1 MSDSAR
7 PLATAEMTCDEI
19 AELSGLYVLG
29 ALEPAEYQAMTLHLA
44 SCSEAHEEIRE
55 LGGVVPALAALV
67 NPIDAPDA
75 LKARVMAAV
84 AADAQ
89 VPVTAPAA
97 KLPGRYSTGGRVL
110 PPRAAAPAR
119 AAWQLPA
126 WASWGAAVAAVL
138 IVAVVG
144 VWALGVQSRASS
156 AEQRAAV
163 LAEAVAAFSAPDSS
177 VAILRENVDGGGS
190 GFAAIAPDG
199 SAYLVMVGL
208 PPVSADQTYQAWYIV
223 GDQPTSAGL
232 LTVDED
238 GLAVLVA
245 SDAVPG
251 TEVIALTR
259 EPKGGSAQ
267 PTSALLVT
275 GELRPAA

>member
-1 MSDSAR
+1 MSDSGR

-29 ALEPAEYQAMTLHLA
+29 ALEPAEYQVMTRHLA

-67 NPIDAPDA
+67 EPIDPPDA
-75 LKARVMAAV
+75 LKARVMSAI

-89 VPVTAPAA
+89 VPVSAPAA
-97 KLPGRYSTGGRVL
+97 KLPGRYSTTGRAL
-110 PPRAAAPAR
+110 PPRATAPAR
-119 AAWQLPA
+119 AAWLVPA
-126 WASWGAAVAAVL
+126 WASWGAAMAAVL

-163 LAEAVAAFSAPDSS
+163 LADAVAAFSAPDSS

-208 PPVSADQTYQAWYIV
+208 PLASADQTYQAWYIV
-223 GDQPTSAGL
+223 GGQPTSAGL

-245 SDAVPG
+245 SDAVSG
-251 TEVIALTR
+251 TEVIAITR

-267 PTSALLVT
+267 PTSAPFVT
-275 GELRPAA
+275 GELRAAA